1 MKYKVA
7 VVGATGIVGSTLES
21 ILKKHPYVNLVA
33 RTSRDEPGYF
43 SLNIDNKKEVDSF
56 LSLKPEIVFI
66 TIDDDEV
73 VKKYVEKFRKI
84 SPKMKII
91 DLSTAYRTN
100 EDFVYGLPELP
111 FRRSEI
117 QKARLISNPGCYPTQ
132 IILNVAPLL
141 IEFPRE
147 IDIITAVSTSS
158 HTGAGKMAE
167 SELRPKY
174 EDNIFSYSTTQH
186 KHLPEI
192 KNEFKKLAG
201 KDVRI
206 AFAPSAVWCR
216 SGILTTLHIHTKN
229 KISNEQLQD
238 LYLSLYGDE
247 KFIRVRDEELS
258 VKAVRGTNYVDIY
271 PWWNDYAGVIVV
283 RSAIDNLMKGAAGQ
297 AVQNMNLMLG
307 LDETIALLNQQNLSL
322 FFN

>member
-33 RTSRDEPGYF
+33 KTSRDKPDYF
-43 SLNIDNKKEVDSF
+43 SLNIDNEKEVDSF

-66 TIDDDEV
+66 TIDDNEV

-100 EDFVYGLPELP
+100 GDFVYGLPELP

-132 IILNVAPLL
+132 IILNIAPLL

-147 IDIITAVSTSS
+147 IDVITAVSTSS
-158 HTGAGKMAE
+158 HTGAGRKAE
-167 SELRPKY
+167 SELKPRY
-174 EDNIFSYSTTQH
+174 EDNILSYSTTGH
-186 KHLPEI
+186 KHIPEI

-216 SGILTTLHIHTKN
+216 AGILTTLHIHTKN

-238 LYLSLYGDE
+238 LYLNLYGDE
-247 KFIRVRDEELS
+247 KFIRIKDEELS

-271 PWWNDYAGVIVV
+271 PWWNDDAGVIVV
-283 RSAIDNLMKGAAGQ
+283 RSAIDNLVKGAAGQ

-307 LDETIALLNQQNLSL
+307 LDETIALLNQ
-322 FFN
+322 